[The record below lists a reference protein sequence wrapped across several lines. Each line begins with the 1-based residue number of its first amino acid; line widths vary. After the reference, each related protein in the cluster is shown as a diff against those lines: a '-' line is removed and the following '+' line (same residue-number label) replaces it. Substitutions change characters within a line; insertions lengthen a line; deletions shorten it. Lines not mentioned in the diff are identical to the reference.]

1 MIDLLWT
8 KENLRLTL
16 RVGQREDHL
25 KLKNAPCIW
34 SNMRENNPTP
44 SFCKSAQTLGFNR
57 WISDKWSYIH
67 SLRQVQS
74 LRVAI
79 RNQEKFELTIARSG
93 VAL

>member
-1 MIDLLWT
+1 MINLLWA

-16 RVGQREDHL
+16 RVAQREDYL
-25 KLKNAPCIW
+25 ELKNAPCIW
-34 SNMRENNPTP
+34 SNMHENNPTP
-44 SFCKSAQTLGFNR
+44 SFCKIAQILGFGR

-79 RNQEKFELTIARSG
+79 SNQEEFQLTIARSG
-93 VAL
+93 IAL